1 MKVVPLENSA
11 ELLASPQF
19 TQLNPTEQLA
29 VILTEKSKADNLL
42 SVARADLAARKTA
55 LEVAGVAVVNPLKER
70 SRALK
75 AQAEELVN
83 GHRRLIMEDK
93 KTLSLCGQAVAYRFS
108 NGVVV
113 DDEDLAVAQLEVMS
127 NDPDA
132 EEADRMSAEACL
144 KREAPT
150 LNKNFILGAAK
161 KSAAWLRAFGI
172 RVVRQ
177 EKLTIKPL
185 ATEEDAE

>member
-1 MKVVPLENSA
+1 MKIIPLENSA
-11 ELLASPQF
+11 ELLQSPQF
-19 TQLNPTEQLA
+19 GQLNAAEQLA

-55 LEVAGVAVVNPLKER
+55 LDVAGAAVINPLKER

-75 AQAEELVN
+75 ALAEELVTT
-83 GHRRLIMEDK
+83 HRQLIMDGK
-93 KTLSLCGQAVAYRFS
+93 KTLSLCGQAVAYRFT
-108 NGVVV
+108 NVVACE
-113 DDEDLAVAQLEVMS
+113 DEDQAIAQLEAMS
-127 NDPDA
+127 NDPEA

-144 KREAPT
+144 KRESPT
-150 LNKNFILGAAK
+150 LHKNFILSAAK

-177 EKLTIKPL
+177 EKLSIKAL
-185 ATEEDAE
+185 AAEEDES